1 MVQIAI
7 YIHLNIDNPIYIHMF
22 LTTLLA
28 LENDRFNDCSNG
40 SCLAKEF
47 PAWAFKISFPPMQI
61 FDESFFTVQEAI
73 RPPGGDLMLA
83 LVGRVYRA
91 DIIIYSE

>member
-1 MVQIAI
+1 
-7 YIHLNIDNPIYIHMF
+7 MF

-47 PAWAFKISFPPMQI
+47 PAWAFKISFPRCRYLI
-61 FDESFFTVQEAI
+61 KVFFTVQEAI
-73 RPPGGDLMLA
+73 RPPGGDLVLA